1 MHLGETV
8 CPNDKSVNMLSDC
21 QFECAAQVAFAP
33 HIKKFSL
40 ET

>member
-8 CPNDKSVNMLSDC
+8 CPNDKSVDMLSDC
-21 QFECAAQVAFAP
+21 QFECAAQIA
-33 HIKKFSL
+33 KKFSL